1 MEQMDEERFRRG
13 PHPLGSSAA
22 PSPRPERET
31 AGQQVRS
38 NEDREE
44 ILLGAHANPR
54 VAVRGRS
61 LEGRCA
67 VRDELQLLAALE
79 VAGIG
84 AAPAVLETE
93 DGEYTRESAPPLT
106 RRTGRRAA
114 EDGSP
119 PTAERL
125 ALSRAREDLD
135 ALLDELHQRGW
146 VLGAPAG
153 QGLGVRAD
161 GSVVVTDLQ
170 GLRREEGLA
179 PRAEDRRWVDTVL
192 QDQQRTLRRRIDTSA
207 PPWAPSAPVDAGS
220 GRKTAMS
227 QELASAGAPAGPPSA
242 GAAVAAAPASA
253 AADDADPAAGG
264 ALAQAL
270 PAPRR
275 QLRRRRIEPA
285 PRAAPPRTRPLSSA
299 LTDALH
305 RPAMRRIAV
314 LSAVT
319 VLLLGGATALGVRW
333 AAQPPAHTPEQQAVQ
348 APAAPEIEDPW
359 QLVADLAGRRHAFVT
374 GVSEVPVA
382 GAGSSALEQDQQTRL
397 AYTGHLV
404 SGGGPVIH
412 EVELLEGP
420 TAQGTARLRAVTSI
434 AEHEIEDP
442 QGQVRTV
449 PATQPAEVLLEL
461 SWDGQHWLIDSAQ
474 TPPDA
479 GVPGPD

>member
-1 MEQMDEERFRRG
+1 M
-13 PHPLGSSAA
+13 
-22 PSPRPERET
+22 
-31 AGQQVRS
+31 
-38 NEDREE
+38 
-44 ILLGAHANPR
+44 
-54 VAVRGRS
+54 
-61 LEGRCA
+61 
-67 VRDELQLLAALE
+67 
-79 VAGIG
+79 
-84 AAPAVLETE
+84 
-93 DGEYTRESAPPLT
+93 
-106 RRTGRRAA
+106 
-114 EDGSP
+114 
-119 PTAERL
+119 
-125 ALSRAREDLD
+125 
-135 ALLDELHQRGW
+135 
-146 VLGAPAG
+146 LGAPAG

-170 GLRREEGLA
+170 GLRREVGLA

-227 QELASAGAPAGPPSA
+227 QEMASAVVPAEPSSA
-242 GAAVAAAPASA
+242 RAAVAAAPASA

-264 ALAQAL
+264 AMAQAL

-285 PRAAPPRTRPLSSA
+285 PRAAPPRTRPLRTV
-299 LTDALH
+299 LTDVLH

-314 LSAVT
+314 LCAVT

-382 GAGSSALEQDQQTRL
+382 AAGSSALEQDQQTRL

-420 TAQGTARLRAVTSI
+420 TAQGTARLRAVTST

-479 GVPGPD
+479 GVPGAD